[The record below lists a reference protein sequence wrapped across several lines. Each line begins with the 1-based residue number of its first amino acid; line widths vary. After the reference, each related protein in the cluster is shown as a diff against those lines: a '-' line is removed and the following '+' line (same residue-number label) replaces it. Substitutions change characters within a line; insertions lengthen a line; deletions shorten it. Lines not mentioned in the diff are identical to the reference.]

1 MTIVQLKYAIAV
13 AEHKNFTVAADKCF
27 VTQPTLSMQ
36 IQKLE
41 AELDITIFDRTK
53 KPIAISDVGIK
64 IIQQCKKIVSE
75 SEKMQDVVDQDRGV
89 IGGNF
94 KIGIVPTIMPTLLP
108 LFLDELVSNYPM
120 LKVLIYELPTNE
132 LINQLKNNR
141 LDLII
146 ASTPLEDDDLIEK
159 PIYYEP
165 FVAYLPK
172 SNEHFGKKEI
182 VPRNLYSND
191 LLLLRD
197 GHCFRNSIENL
208 CFNCSEYVGKFE
220 LKSGSFETLVNLVDQ
235 NLGITFLPYLHTL
248 KLNED
253 QKEMLHNFKNPKP
266 AREVSL
272 VYHKSEVKIHIIDEI
287 KKLLFRVTK
296 QKLHFSDVNII
307 SPIKNREAKRFT

>member
-13 AEHKNFTVAADKCF
+13 AEHRNFTVAADKCF

-41 AELDITIFDRTK
+41 GELDITIFDRTK
-53 KPIAISDVGIK
+53 KPIAITEVGIK

-75 SEKMQDVVDQDRGV
+75 SEKMQDVVDKDKGI

-108 LFLDELVSNYPM
+108 LFLDELVNNYPM

-132 LINQLKNNR
+132 LINQLKNSR

-172 SNEHFGKKEI
+172 DNEHFGKKEI
-182 VPRNLYSND
+182 IPRNLYSND

-208 CFNCSEYVGKFE
+208 CFDCSEYVGKFE
-220 LKSGSFETLVNLVDQ
+220 LKSGSFETLINLVDQ

-248 KLNED
+248 KLNEY

>member
-1 MTIVQLKYAIAV
+1 
-13 AEHKNFTVAADKCF
+13 
-27 VTQPTLSMQ
+27 
-36 IQKLE
+36 
-41 AELDITIFDRTK
+41 
-53 KPIAISDVGIK
+53 
-64 IIQQCKKIVSE
+64 
-75 SEKMQDVVDQDRGV
+75 MQDVVDQDRGV

-208 CFNCSEYVGKFE
+208 CFDCSEYIGKFE

-248 KLNED
+248 KLNEN

>member
-13 AEHKNFTVAADKCF
+13 AEHRNFTVAADKCF

-41 AELDITIFDRTK
+41 GELDITIFDRTK
-53 KPIAISDVGIK
+53 KPIAITEVGIK

-75 SEKMQDVVDQDRGV
+75 SEKMQDVVDKDKGI

-132 LINQLKNNR
+132 LINQLKNSQ

-172 SNEHFGKKEI
+172 DNEHFGKKEI
-182 VPRNLYSND
+182 IPRNLYSND

-208 CFNCSEYVGKFE
+208 CFDCSEYVGKFE
-220 LKSGSFETLVNLVDQ
+220 LKSGSFETLINLVDQ

-248 KLNED
+248 KLNEN

>member
-13 AEHKNFTVAADKCF
+13 AEHRNFTVAADKCF

-41 AELDITIFDRTK
+41 GELDITIFDRTK
-53 KPIAISDVGIK
+53 KPIAITEVGIK

-75 SEKMQDVVDQDRGV
+75 SEKMQDVVDKDKGV

-108 LFLDELVSNYPM
+108 LFLDELVINYPM

-208 CFNCSEYVGKFE
+208 CFDCSEHVGKFE
-220 LKSGSFETLVNLVDQ
+220 LKSGSFETLINLVDQ

-272 VYHKSEVKIHIIDEI
+272 VYHKNEVKIHIINEI

>member
-13 AEHKNFTVAADKCF
+13 AEHRNFTVAADKCF

-165 FVAYLPK
+165 FVAYLPE

>member
-13 AEHKNFTVAADKCF
+13 AEHRNFTVAADKCF

-208 CFNCSEYVGKFE
+208 CFDCSEYVGKFE

-248 KLNED
+248 KLNEN

>member
-1 MTIVQLKYAIAV
+1 
-13 AEHKNFTVAADKCF
+13 
-27 VTQPTLSMQ
+27 
-36 IQKLE
+36 LE
-41 AELDITIFDRTK
+41 
-53 KPIAISDVGIK
+53 
-64 IIQQCKKIVSE
+64 
-75 SEKMQDVVDQDRGV
+75 
-89 IGGNF
+89 GNF

-132 LINQLKNNR
+132 LVNQLKNNR

-208 CFNCSEYVGKFE
+208 CFDCSEYVGKFE

-272 VYHKSEVKIHIIDEI
+272 VYHKNEVKIHIIDEI

-296 QKLHFSDVNII
+296 KKLHFSDVNII

>member
-13 AEHKNFTVAADKCF
+13 AEHRNFTVAADKCF

-208 CFNCSEYVGKFE
+208 CFDCSEYIGKFE

-248 KLNED
+248 KLNEN

>member
-13 AEHKNFTVAADKCF
+13 AEHRNFTVAADKCF